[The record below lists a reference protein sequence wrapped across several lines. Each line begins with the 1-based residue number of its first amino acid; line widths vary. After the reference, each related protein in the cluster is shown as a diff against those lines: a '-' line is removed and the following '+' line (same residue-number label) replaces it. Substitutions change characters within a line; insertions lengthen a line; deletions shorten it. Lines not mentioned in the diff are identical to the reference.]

1 MKALTSKG
9 WVHWIKSVW
18 LDRQRP
24 LLGICLGMQMLATY
38 GYEGSSN
45 GSPVSG
51 LDLVPGHVD
60 LLELPSGYLL
70 PHVGWNSL
78 CFTNTSHPLAQC
90 LNEASDMYFVH
101 SFVFN
106 TRHPQHSIAT
116 TDYGSEFS
124 FYCECWLLFRCTI
137 SSREKSEVWQT
148 NHQIFSCH
156 KLMLKKR
163 LIPKLQIS
171 LRNSFRGPQPLLV
184 VTNQFSKYRPVGDPL
199 SQAKIYE
206 AQLADELILL
216 NLNRS
221 DEIWPIFLQI
231 LKKLVTPL

>member
-1 MKALTSKG
+1 MTRPCVLVIDAGLGNLGSVVAAFSRHNCDVIRLQSPPSSLLDPVFTHVVLPGVGSFNAGMKALTSKG

-116 TDYGSEFS
+116 TDYGSEFTS
-124 FYCECWLLFRCTI
+124 IVNAGSCLGVQFHP
-137 SSREKSEVWQT
+137 EKSQK
-148 NHQIFSCH
+148 FG
-156 KLMLKKR
+156 KR
-163 LIPKLQIS
+163 II
-171 LRNSFRGPQPLLV
+171 
-184 VTNQFSKYRPVGDPL
+184 KYF
-199 SQAKIYE
+199 
-206 AQLADELILL
+206 LAT
-216 NLNRS
+216 S
-221 DEIWPIFLQI
+221 
-231 LKKLVTPL
+231 